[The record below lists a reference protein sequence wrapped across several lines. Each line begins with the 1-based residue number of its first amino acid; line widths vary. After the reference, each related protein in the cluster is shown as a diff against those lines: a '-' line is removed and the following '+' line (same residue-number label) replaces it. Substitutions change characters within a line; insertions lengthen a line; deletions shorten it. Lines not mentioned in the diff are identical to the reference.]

1 MNDDDND
8 DDFIALRK
16 YFTRFVYTK
25 RIVVSCFKQIA
36 SEIFT
41 TVVNV
46 SSVLLGTILLTRN
59 YKTIDLDFNVFMYD
73 IRLVRETNMSFHN
86 FALECL
92 IV

>member
-1 MNDDDND
+1 MND

-16 YFTRFVYTK
+16 YFTRSVYTK

-36 SEIFT
+36 SQIFT
-41 TVVNV
+41 RVVNV
-46 SSVLLGTILLTRN
+46 SSSLLGTILLTRN
-59 YKTIDLDFNVFMYD
+59 YKTIELDFNVFMYD
-73 IRLVRETNMSFHN
+73 VRLVRETNISFRN